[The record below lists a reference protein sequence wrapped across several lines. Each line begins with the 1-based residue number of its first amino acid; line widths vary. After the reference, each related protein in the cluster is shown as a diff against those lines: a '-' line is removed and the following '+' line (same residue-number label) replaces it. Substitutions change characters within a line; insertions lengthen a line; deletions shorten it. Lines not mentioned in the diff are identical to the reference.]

1 MKILEIIKSKKI
13 LPYVVVLIV
22 GILIGWLLIGRSGN
36 ESQEELPTDHS
47 AMDHP
52 EGTTWTCSMHPQIQ
66 RDAPGNCPICGM
78 ELIPMKEDEDEGD
91 AQFTVKL
98 SNAAMKIAEVEM
110 STIEK
115 KAPYKEVYL
124 PGKVMADER
133 NIAEL
138 TARYPGRIEKLMVNF
153 TGQKVRKGQV
163 LAKIYSPELVT
174 AQRELFEAMKFKE
187 TNPSYYRATRNKLK
201 LWDLT
206 EAQIDQIEQSGD
218 VEFYFDVLSPITG
231 TVTMRHVTL
240 GDYVKEGTALFE
252 VVDLGHVWVMFDAY
266 ESDIPW
272 IKMGDKIKFKIK
284 SIPDREFESTVT
296 FIDPVLDRMSRVA
309 GVRAELDNPG
319 DLLKPQ
325 MLAAGILKTMLPGS
339 GDQLVVPKSAVLWTG
354 KKAVVYVMTDDH
366 NNMFQ
371 FREID
376 LGADAGDYY
385 VVESGLNEG
394 EMVATNGVF
403 KIDAAAQLKGEK
415 SMMNPEG
422 GKVSMGHNHG
432 AMSDDKKPTTGS
444 EHEGHDASNTESMK
458 MDMSVDTK
466 FKTQLTNVYKAQL
479 KLQAA
484 FLATDPA
491 QVKSQA
497 ALVSNELN
505 KVDMSLV
512 KGEMHTHWMNIQK
525 SLKEA
530 LENMTGSSDIEKQ
543 RLAYADFNDALY
555 SAIKMFGSVGE
566 TIYYKFCPMARNGN
580 GAYWLSPDE
589 DIKNPYYGEAMLTC
603 GEVKEVIGNNQKMQD
618 KSTEHNH

>member
-1 MKILEIIKSKKI
+1 MKILEIIKTKKI
-13 LPYVVVLIV
+13 LSYLGILLA
-22 GILIGWLLIGRSGN
+22 GILIGWLLIGGSSN

-78 ELIPMKEDEDEGD
+78 ELIPMKEDEDDGEAG
-91 AQFTVKL
+91 QYTVKL

-110 STIEK
+110 TTIER

-138 TARYPGRIEKLMVNF
+138 TARYPGRIEKLTINF

-163 LAKIYSPELVT
+163 LAEIYSPELVT

-218 VEFYFDVLSPITG
+218 VDFYFDVLSPITG

-252 VVDLGHVWVMFDAY
+252 VVDLSHVWVMFDAY

-272 IKMGDKIKFKIK
+272 VKMRDKIKFKIK
-284 SIPDREFESTVT
+284 SMPGREFESTVT
-296 FIDPVLDRMSRVA
+296 FIDPVINPMSRVA
-309 GVRAELDNPG
+309 KVRAELDNPR
-319 DLLKPQ
+319 DLLKPE
-325 MLAAGILKTMLPGS
+325 MLADGLLKTMLPGS
-339 GDQLVVPKSAVLWTG
+339 GDQVVIPKSAVLWTG
-354 KKAVVYVMTDDH
+354 KKAVVYVMTSDH

-371 FREID
+371 FREIE

-385 VVESGLNEG
+385 VVESGLEEG
-394 EMVATNGVF
+394 EMVASNGVF

-432 AMSDDKKPTTGS
+432 GSSEEKKPASGS
-444 EHEGHDASNTESMK
+444 EHEGHDESSSENTMK
-458 MDMSVDTK
+458 MDMSIDEN
-466 FKTQLTNVYKAQL
+466 FKKQLTNVYKVHL
-479 KLQAA
+479 DLQQA
-484 FLATDPA
+484 FLATDA
-491 QVKSQA
+491 AAAKKQAISVKS
-497 ALVSNELN
+497 ALD

-512 KGEMHTHWMNIQK
+512 KGDMHDQWMN
-525 SLKEA
+525 SLKTLKTTLGNIES
-530 LENMTGSSDIEKQ
+530 GSDIEKQ
-543 RLAYADFNDALY
+543 RLAFADFNDALY
-555 SAIKMFGSVGE
+555 SAIKMFGVVNE
-566 TIYYKFCPMARNGN
+566 TVYYQFCPMARNGA
-580 GAYWLSPDE
+580 GAYWLSAVKE
-589 DIKNPYYGEAMLTC
+589 IKNPYYGEAMLTC
-603 GEVKEVIGNNQKMQD
+603 GENKEVI
-618 KSTEHNH
+618 E

>member
-1 MKILEIIKSKKI
+1 MKILEIINSKKTI
-13 LPYVVVLIV
+13 SYLGVLIV
-22 GILIGWLLIGRSGN
+22 GILIGWLLIGGSGS
-36 ESQEELPTDHS
+36 ESLEELPTDHS
-47 AMDHP
+47 AMDHAD
-52 EGTTWTCSMHPQIQ
+52 GTTWTCSMHPQIQ
-66 RDAPGNCPICGM
+66 REEPGNCPICGM
-78 ELIPMKEDEDEGD
+78 ELIPMKQDEDDGEAG
-91 AQFTVKL
+91 QYSVKL

-110 STIEK
+110 STIER

-218 VEFYFDVLSPITG
+218 VDFYFDVLSPITG

-252 VVDLGHVWVMFDAY
+252 VVDLSHVWVMFDAY

-272 IKMGDKIKFKIK
+272 IKMRDKIKFSIK
-284 SIPDREFESTVT
+284 SIPGREFNATVT
-296 FIDPVLDRMSRVA
+296 FIDPVLNPMSRVA
-309 GVRAELDNPG
+309 KVRAELDNPK
-319 DLLKPQ
+319 DLLKPE
-325 MLAAGILKTMLPGS
+325 MLADGILKTMLPGS
-339 GDQLVVPKSAVLWTG
+339 GDQLVIPKSAILWTG

-385 VVESGLNEG
+385 VVESGLSEG

-432 AMSDDKKPTTGS
+432 GSSEEKKPASGS
-444 EHEGHDASNTESMK
+444 EHEGHDESSSENTMK
-458 MDMSVDTK
+458 MDMSIDEN
-466 FKTQLTNVYKAQL
+466 FKKQLTNVYKVHL
-479 KLQAA
+479 DLQQA
-484 FLATDPA
+484 FLATDA
-491 QVKSQA
+491 AAAKKQAISVKS
-497 ALVSNELN
+497 ALD

-512 KGEMHTHWMNIQK
+512 KGDMHDQWMN
-525 SLKEA
+525 SLKTLLGNIES
-530 LENMTGSSDIEKQ
+530 GSDIEKQ
-543 RLAYADFNDALY
+543 RLAFADFNDALY
-555 SAIKMFGSVGE
+555 SAIKMFGVVNE
-566 TIYYKFCPMARNGN
+566 TVYYQFCPMARNGA
-580 GAYWLSPDE
+580 GAYWLSAVKE
-589 DIKNPYYGEAMLTC
+589 IKNPYYGEAMLTC
-603 GEVKEVIGNNQKMQD
+603 GENKEVI
-618 KSTEHNH
+618 E

>member
-1 MKILEIIKSKKI
+1 MKIFNIKNGQKALTYLGI
-13 LPYVVVLIV
+13 LLA
-22 GILIGWLLIGRSGN
+22 GILIGWLLIGGSGSD
-36 ESQEELPTDHS
+36 SQEELPTDHS
-47 AMDHP
+47 AMDHA

-66 RDAPGNCPICGM
+66 REEPGNCPICGM
-78 ELIPMKEDEDEGD
+78 ELIPMKEDEDDGEAG
-91 AQFTVKL
+91 QYSVKL

-110 STIEK
+110 STIER

-138 TARYPGRIEKLMVNF
+138 TARYPGRIEKLTVNF

-218 VEFYFDVLSPITG
+218 VDFNFDVLSPITG

-252 VVDLGHVWVMFDAY
+252 VVDLSHVWVMFDAY

-272 IKMGDKIKFKIK
+272 IKMRDKIKFSIK
-284 SIPDREFESTVT
+284 SIPGKEFESKVT
-296 FIDPVLDRMSRVA
+296 FIDPVLNPMSRVA
-309 GVRAELDNPG
+309 KVRAELDNPE
-319 DLLKPQ
+319 DLLKPE
-325 MLAAGILKTMLPGS
+325 MLADGILKTMLPGS
-339 GDQLVVPKSAVLWTG
+339 GDQLVIPKSAVLWTG

-385 VVESGLNEG
+385 VVESGLSEG

-403 KIDAAAQLKGEK
+403 KIDAAAQLRGEK

-432 AMSDDKKPTTGS
+432 GSSEEKKPASGS
-444 EHEGHDASNTESMK
+444 EHEGHGESTSENTMK
-458 MDMSVDTK
+458 IDMSIDEN
-466 FKTQLTNVYKAQL
+466 FKKQLTNVYKVHL
-479 KLQAA
+479 GLQGA
-484 FLATDPA
+484 FLATDAPA
-491 QVKSQA
+491 AKRQAGSVKS
-497 ALVSNELN
+497 ALDQ
-505 KVDMSLV
+505 VDMSLV
-512 KGEMHTHWMNIQK
+512 SGEMHNNWMNILKQLRE
-525 SLKEA
+525 SLDKIEA
-530 LENMTGSSDIEKQ
+530 STDIEEQ
-543 RLAYADFNDALY
+543 RLSFADFNDALY
-555 SAIKMFGSVGE
+555 SAIKMFGTSGE
-566 TIYYKFCPMARNGN
+566 TIYYQYCPMARNGN
-580 GAYWLSPDE
+580 GAYWLSAVNE
-589 DIKNPYYGEAMLTC
+589 IKNPYYGDAMLTC
-603 GEVKEVIGNNQKMQD
+603 GENKEVIK
-618 KSTEHNH
+618 

>member
-1 MKILEIIKSKKI
+1 MKILEIIKSKNI
-13 LPYVVVLIV
+13 LPYLGVLIV
-22 GILIGWLLIGRSGN
+22 GILIGWLLIGGSNN
-36 ESQEELPTDHS
+36 EQQETLPTDHS
-47 AMDHP
+47 AMDHA

-66 RDAPGNCPICGM
+66 KDEPGNCPICGM
-78 ELIPMKEDEDEGD
+78 ELIPMKQDEDDGEAG
-91 AQFTVKL
+91 QYSVKL

-187 TNPSYYRATRNKLK
+187 TNPGYYNASRNKLK

-218 VEFYFDVLSPITG
+218 VDFYFDVLSPITG
-231 TVTMRHVTL
+231 TVTMRHVSL

-252 VVDLGHVWVMFDAY
+252 VVDLSHVWVMFDAY

-272 IKMGDKIKFKIK
+272 IKMRDKIKFSIK
-284 SIPDREFESTVT
+284 SIPGREFNATVT
-296 FIDPVLDRMSRVA
+296 FIDPVINPMSRVA
-309 GVRAELDNPG
+309 KVRAELDNPK
-319 DLLKPQ
+319 DLLKPE
-325 MLAAGILKTMLPGS
+325 MLADGILKTMLPGS
-339 GDQLVVPKSAVLWTG
+339 GDQIVIPKSAVLWTG
-354 KKAVVYVMTDDH
+354 KKAVVYVMTNDH
-366 NNMFQ
+366 NNMFR
-371 FREID
+371 FTEIE

-394 EMVATNGVF
+394 DMVATNGVF

-432 AMSDDKKPTTGS
+432 GSSDEKKPAESG
-444 EHEGHDASNTESMK
+444 HEGHETGEAKNTMK
-458 MDMSVDTK
+458 MDMSIDAH
-466 FKTQLTNVYKAQL
+466 FKKQLTNVYIKHLGLQKA
-479 KLQAA
+479 
-484 FLATDPA
+484 FIATDA
-491 QVKSQA
+491 KKTREEVSNVKA
-497 ALVSNELN
+497 ALD
-505 KVDMSLV
+505 KVDMSLL
-512 KGEMHTHWMNIQK
+512 KGEMHNHWMTGLPKLTRALDKIK
-525 SLKEA
+525 SSGEIEA
-530 LENMTGSSDIEKQ
+530 Q
-543 RLAYADFNDALY
+543 RLAFADFSDAMY
-555 SAIKMFGSVGE
+555 SAIKMFGTSGE
-566 TIYYKFCPMARNGN
+566 IIYYQFCPMARSGD
-580 GAYWLSPDE
+580 GAYWLSPDKE
-589 DIKNPYYGEAMLTC
+589 IKNPYYGDAMLTC
-603 GEVKEVIGNNQKMQD
+603 GENKEVID
-618 KSTEHNH
+618 

>member
-1 MKILEIIKSKKI
+1 MKIFNIKNGQKALTYLGI
-13 LPYVVVLIV
+13 LLA
-22 GILIGWLLIGRSGN
+22 GILIGWLLIGGSGSD
-36 ESQEELPTDHS
+36 SQEELPTDHS
-47 AMDHP
+47 AMDHA

-66 RDAPGNCPICGM
+66 REEPGNCPICGM
-78 ELIPMKEDEDEGD
+78 ELIPMKEDEDDGEAG
-91 AQFTVKL
+91 QYSVKL

-110 STIEK
+110 STIER

-138 TARYPGRIEKLMVNF
+138 TARYPGRIEKLTVNF

-218 VEFYFDVLSPITG
+218 VDFNFDVLSPITG

-252 VVDLGHVWVMFDAY
+252 VVDLSHVWVMFDAY

-272 IKMGDKIKFKIK
+272 IKMRDKIKFSIK
-284 SIPDREFESTVT
+284 SIPGREFNATVT
-296 FIDPVLDRMSRVA
+296 FIDPVLNPMSRVA
-309 GVRAELDNPG
+309 KVRAELDNPR
-319 DLLKPQ
+319 DLLKPE
-325 MLAAGILKTMLPGS
+325 MLADGILKTMLPGS
-339 GDQLVVPKSAVLWTG
+339 GDQVVIPKSAVLWTG
-354 KKAVVYVMTDDH
+354 KKAVVYVMTSDH

-371 FREID
+371 FREIE

-385 VVESGLNEG
+385 IVKSGLQEG
-394 EMVATNGVF
+394 EMVASNGVF

-432 AMSDDKKPTTGS
+432 GSSEEKKPASGS
-444 EHEGHDASNTESMK
+444 EHEGHDESSSENTMK
-458 MDMSVDTK
+458 MDMSIDEN
-466 FKTQLTNVYKAQL
+466 FKKQLTNVYKVHL
-479 KLQAA
+479 DLQQA
-484 FLATDPA
+484 FLATDA
-491 QVKSQA
+491 AAAKKQAISVKS
-497 ALVSNELN
+497 ALD

-512 KGEMHTHWMNIQK
+512 KGDMHDQWMN
-525 SLKEA
+525 SLKTLKTTLGNIES
-530 LENMTGSSDIEKQ
+530 GSDIEKQ
-543 RLAYADFNDALY
+543 RLAFADFNDALY
-555 SAIKMFGSVGE
+555 SAIKMFGVVNE
-566 TIYYKFCPMARNGN
+566 TVYYQFCPMARNGA
-580 GAYWLSPDE
+580 GAYWLSAVKE
-589 DIKNPYYGEAMLTC
+589 IKNPYYGEAMLTC
-603 GEVKEVIGNNQKMQD
+603 GENKEVIK
-618 KSTEHNH
+618 

>member
-1 MKILEIIKSKKI
+1 MKIFNIKNGQKALTYLGI
-13 LPYVVVLIV
+13 LLA
-22 GILIGWLLIGRSGN
+22 GILIGWLLIGGSGSD
-36 ESQEELPTDHS
+36 SQEELPTDHS
-47 AMDHP
+47 AMDHA

-66 RDAPGNCPICGM
+66 REEPGNCPICGM
-78 ELIPMKEDEDEGD
+78 ELIPMKEDEDDGEAG
-91 AQFTVKL
+91 QYSVKL

-110 STIEK
+110 STIER

-138 TARYPGRIEKLMVNF
+138 TARYPGRIEKLTVNF

-218 VEFYFDVLSPITG
+218 VDFNFDVLSPITG

-252 VVDLGHVWVMFDAY
+252 VVDLSHVWVMFDAY

-272 IKMGDKIKFKIK
+272 IKMRDKIKFSIK
-284 SIPDREFESTVT
+284 SIPGREFNATVT
-296 FIDPVLDRMSRVA
+296 FIDPVLNPMSRVA
-309 GVRAELDNPG
+309 KVRAELDNPR
-319 DLLKPQ
+319 DLLKPE
-325 MLAAGILKTMLPGS
+325 MLADGILKTMLPGS
-339 GDQLVVPKSAVLWTG
+339 GDQLVIPKSAVLWTG

-371 FREID
+371 FREIE

-385 VVESGLNEG
+385 VVESGLSEG

-432 AMSDDKKPTTGS
+432 GSSEEKKPASGS
-444 EHEGHDASNTESMK
+444 EHEGHDESSSENTMK
-458 MDMSVDTK
+458 MDMSIDEN
-466 FKTQLTNVYKAQL
+466 FKKQLTNVYKVHL
-479 KLQAA
+479 DLQQA
-484 FLATDPA
+484 FLATDA
-491 QVKSQA
+491 AAAKKQAGNVKS
-497 ALVSNELN
+497 ALD

-512 KGEMHTHWMNIQK
+512 KGDMHNQWMS
-525 SLKEA
+525 SLKVLKTTLGNIESG
-530 LENMTGSSDIEKQ
+530 NVIEKQ
-543 RLAYADFNDALY
+543 RLAFADFNDALY
-555 SAIKMFGSVGE
+555 SAIKMFGVVNE
-566 TIYYKFCPMARNGN
+566 TVYYQFCPMARNGA
-580 GAYWLSPDE
+580 GAYWLSAVKE
-589 DIKNPYYGEAMLTC
+589 IKNPYYGEAMLTC
-603 GEVKEVIGNNQKMQD
+603 GENKEVIK
-618 KSTEHNH
+618 

>member
-1 MKILEIIKSKKI
+1 MKILEIINSKKTI
-13 LPYVVVLIV
+13 SYLGVLIV
-22 GILIGWLLIGRSGN
+22 GILIGWLLIGGSGS

-47 AMDHP
+47 AMDHAD
-52 EGTTWTCSMHPQIQ
+52 GTTWTCSMHPQIQ
-66 RDAPGNCPICGM
+66 REEPGNCPICGM
-78 ELIPMKEDEDEGD
+78 ELIPMKQDEDDGEAG
-91 AQFTVKL
+91 QYSVKL

-110 STIEK
+110 STIER

-218 VEFYFDVLSPITG
+218 VDFYFDVLSPITG

-252 VVDLGHVWVMFDAY
+252 VVDLSHVWVMFDAY

-272 IKMGDKIKFKIK
+272 IKMRDKIKFSIK
-284 SIPDREFESTVT
+284 SIPGREFNATVT
-296 FIDPVLDRMSRVA
+296 FIDPVLNPMSRVA
-309 GVRAELDNPG
+309 KVRAELDNPK
-319 DLLKPQ
+319 DLLKPE
-325 MLAAGILKTMLPGS
+325 MLADGILKTMLPGS
-339 GDQLVVPKSAVLWTG
+339 GDQLVIPKSAILWTG

-385 VVESGLNEG
+385 VVESGLSEG

-403 KIDAAAQLKGEK
+403 KIDAAAQLRGEK

-432 AMSDDKKPTTGS
+432 GSSEEKKPASGS
-444 EHEGHDASNTESMK
+444 EHEGHDESPSENTKK
-458 MDMSVDTK
+458 MDMSVDEN
-466 FKTQLTNVYKAQL
+466 FKQQLTNVYQVHL
-479 KLQAA
+479 DLQKA
-484 FLATDPA
+484 FLATDA
-491 QVKSQA
+491 TAAKKQA
-497 ALVSNELN
+497 
-505 KVDMSLV
+505 
-512 KGEMHTHWMNIQK
+512 
-525 SLKEA
+525 
-530 LENMTGSSDIEKQ
+530 GS
-543 RLAYADFNDALY
+543 
-555 SAIKMFGSVGE
+555 
-566 TIYYKFCPMARNGN
+566 
-580 GAYWLSPDE
+580 
-589 DIKNPYYGEAMLTC
+589 
-603 GEVKEVIGNNQKMQD
+603 
-618 KSTEHNH
+618 

>member
-1 MKILEIIKSKKI
+1 MKIFNIKNGQKALTYLGI
-13 LPYVVVLIV
+13 LLA
-22 GILIGWLLIGRSGN
+22 GILIGWLLIGGSGSD
-36 ESQEELPTDHS
+36 SQKELPTDHS
-47 AMDHP
+47 AMDHS

-66 RDAPGNCPICGM
+66 REEPGNCPICGM
-78 ELIPMKEDEDEGD
+78 ELIPMKEDEDDGEAG
-91 AQFTVKL
+91 QYSVKL

-110 STIEK
+110 STIER

-153 TGQKVRKGQV
+153 TGEKVRKGQV

-187 TNPSYYRATRNKLK
+187 TNPSYYRASRNKLK

-218 VEFYFDVLSPITG
+218 VDFYFDVLSPISG

-252 VVDLGHVWVMFDAY
+252 VVDLSHVWVMFDAY

-272 IKMGDKIKFKIK
+272 IKMRDKIKFSIK
-284 SIPDREFESTVT
+284 SIPGKEFESKVT
-296 FIDPVLDRMSRVA
+296 FIDPVLNPMSRVA
-309 GVRAELDNPG
+309 KVRAELDNPE
-319 DLLKPQ
+319 DLLKPE
-325 MLAAGILKTMLPGS
+325 MLADGILKTMLPGS
-339 GDQLVVPKSAVLWTG
+339 GDQLVIPKSAVLWTG

-385 VVESGLNEG
+385 VVESGLSEG

-403 KIDAAAQLKGEK
+403 KIDAAAQLRGEK

-432 AMSDDKKPTTGS
+432 GSSEEKKPASGS
-444 EHEGHDASNTESMK
+444 EHEGHGESTSENTMK
-458 MDMSVDTK
+458 IDMSIDEN
-466 FKTQLTNVYKAQL
+466 FKKQLTNVYKVHL
-479 KLQAA
+479 GLQGA
-484 FLATDPA
+484 FLATDAPA
-491 QVKSQA
+491 AKRQAGSVKS
-497 ALVSNELN
+497 ALDQ
-505 KVDMSLV
+505 VDMSLV
-512 KGEMHTHWMNIQK
+512 SGEMHNNWMNILKQLRE
-525 SLKEA
+525 SLDKIEA
-530 LENMTGSSDIEKQ
+530 STDIEEQ
-543 RLAYADFNDALY
+543 RLSFADFNDALY
-555 SAIKMFGSVGE
+555 SAIKMFGTSGE
-566 TIYYKFCPMARNGN
+566 TIYYQYCPMARNGN
-580 GAYWLSPDE
+580 GAYWLSAVNE
-589 DIKNPYYGEAMLTC
+589 IKNPYYGDAMLTC
-603 GEVKEVIGNNQKMQD
+603 GENKEVIK
-618 KSTEHNH
+618 

>member
-1 MKILEIIKSKKI
+1 MKIFNIKNGQKALTYLGI
-13 LPYVVVLIV
+13 LLA
-22 GILIGWLLIGRSGN
+22 GILIGWLLIGGSGSD
-36 ESQEELPTDHS
+36 SQEELPTDHS
-47 AMDHP
+47 AMDHA

-66 RDAPGNCPICGM
+66 REEPGNCPICGM
-78 ELIPMKEDEDEGD
+78 ELIPMKEDEDDGEAG
-91 AQFTVKL
+91 QYSVKL

-110 STIEK
+110 STIER

-138 TARYPGRIEKLMVNF
+138 TARYPGRIEKLTVNF

-218 VEFYFDVLSPITG
+218 VDFNFDVLSPITG

-252 VVDLGHVWVMFDAY
+252 VVDLSHVWVMFDAY

-272 IKMGDKIKFKIK
+272 IKMRDKIKFSIK
-284 SIPDREFESTVT
+284 SIPGREFNATVT
-296 FIDPVLDRMSRVA
+296 FIDPVLNPMSRVA
-309 GVRAELDNPG
+309 KVRAELDNPR
-319 DLLKPQ
+319 DLLKPE
-325 MLAAGILKTMLPGS
+325 MLADGILKTMLPGS
-339 GDQLVVPKSAVLWTG
+339 GDQLVIPKSAVLWTG

-371 FREID
+371 FREIE

-385 VVESGLNEG
+385 VVESGLSEG

-403 KIDAAAQLKGEK
+403 KIDAAAQLRGEK

-432 AMSDDKKPTTGS
+432 GSSEEKKPASGS
-444 EHEGHDASNTESMK
+444 EHEGHDESSSENTKK
-458 MDMSVDTK
+458 MDMSVDEN
-466 FKTQLTNVYKAQL
+466 FKQQLTNVYQVHL
-479 KLQAA
+479 DLQKA
-484 FLATDPA
+484 FLATDA
-491 QVKSQA
+491 TAAKKQAGSVKS
-497 ALVSNELN
+497 ALD

-512 KGEMHTHWMNIQK
+512 SGEMHNHWMNTLKQLK
-525 SLKEA
+525 GSLDKIEVS
-530 LENMTGSSDIEKQ
+530 TDIEEQ
-543 RLAYADFNDALY
+543 RLSYADFSDALY
-555 SAIKMFGSVGE
+555 SAIKMFGTSGE
-566 TIYYKFCPMARNGN
+566 TIYYQYCPMARNGK
-580 GAYWLSPDE
+580 GAYWLSAVNE
-589 DIKNPYYGEAMLTC
+589 IKNPYYGDAMLTC
-603 GEVKEVIGNNQKMQD
+603 GENKEVIK
-618 KSTEHNH
+618 